1 MRQIATEQALAGAFT
16 PGPREIRPRPA
27 EVRRPP
33 VARLALVH
41 GVYLLLSGSW
51 PLLSP
56 RTFARARGSRS
67 QALLTKSVGICL
79 ANIGAALAAAGAR
92 GKVAREMRMLA
103 VGVGLGFAAM
113 DFLDA
118 GIRRRASPFYI
129 VDGAVQLAF
138 AALWSAAELRD
149 AAETRRPPEPA
160 FA

>member
-1 MRQIATEQALAGAFT
+1 MRLIATEQAIAGTFT

-33 VARLALVH
+33 VARLALAH
-41 GVYLLLSGSW
+41 GAYLLLSGSW
-51 PLLSP
+51 QLLRP
-56 RTFARARGSRS
+56 RRFARATGSRPAS
-67 QALLTKSVGICL
+67 WLAKSAGICL

-92 GKVAREMRMLA
+92 GKVARELRMLA
-103 VGVGLGFAAM
+103 VGVGLSFAAM
-113 DFLDA
+113 DFLEA
-118 GIRRRASPFYI
+118 GICRRASPIYLL
-129 VDGAVQLAF
+129 DGAAQLAF